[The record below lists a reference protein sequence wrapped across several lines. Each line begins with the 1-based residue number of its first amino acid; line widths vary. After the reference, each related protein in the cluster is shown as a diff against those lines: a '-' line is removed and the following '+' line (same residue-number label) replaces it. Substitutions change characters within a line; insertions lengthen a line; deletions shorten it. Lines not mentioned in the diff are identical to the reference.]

1 MTISQGIYDKMAK
14 VLGNFKGK
22 KAVILANFN
31 FKIALYLGHFVISQG
46 IYETKWPRYGAI
58 LKVKLA
64 STPPT
69 PQP

>member
-31 FKIALYLGHFVISQG
+31 FKIAL
-46 IYETKWPRYGAI
+46 
-58 LKVKLA
+58 
-64 STPPT
+64 
-69 PQP
+69 